1 MAHEVLDGHRAAW
14 RNEIERDLAFGILL
28 LFPDHHMLE
37 RRDVL
42 GYRVV
47 KGEPSVFK
55 QHHCRHCGD
64 RLGHGIKAKDSVFRH
79 WDLLLRLKA
88 SDSLEV
94 PNLPLARDHENGAW
108 DYTLIDVRLQGFGD
122 HLEAL

>member
-1 MAHEVLDGHRAAW
+1 MAHEVLDGHRVAW

-28 LFPDHHMLE
+28 LFPDHHILE

-64 RLGHGIKAKDSVFRH
+64 RHTATVPYWATLADHIRSA
-79 WDLLLRLKA
+79 LA
-88 SDSLEV
+88 S
-94 PNLPLARDHENGAW
+94 
-108 DYTLIDVRLQGFGD
+108 QGSACAASGQAACAAGG
-122 HLEAL
+122 EPVGRP